1 LAIHEAVRTNADVE
15 YGLAEATI
23 LIALALTFWHFTL
36 CATGFGLAGSS
47 GHVNNVSA
55 GRRDGECA
63 IGNQST
69 EASCA

>member
-1 LAIHEAVRTNADVE
+1 MAVHEAVRTNADVE

-23 LIALALTFWHFTL
+23 LIALTLTFGHFTL

-63 IGNQST
+63 IGNVSVDVR
-69 EASCA
+69 